1 MKLLRD
7 LLVIAAVAGGAWWW
21 THRPAPER
29 APAIAGA
36 RPDLAMSPATGLK
49 PAVGSS
55 MAGLRHDGGPVH
67 LAGKTSR
74 EQPLGARPEL
84 LGGGAD
90 DVTGGRASE
99 PLHDERTPWEDFMRE
114 PRAMAA
120 VVVLCSI
127 LYALG
132 TRALRKGPGG
142 RGFTHD

>member
-7 LLVIAAVAGGAWWW
+7 LLILALVGGGAYWW

-36 RPDLAMSPATGLK
+36 RPDLAMPSAPKLAPK
-49 PAVGSS
+49 AGSS
-55 MAGLRHDGGPVH
+55 ILVQSGDGGPVH
-67 LAGKTSR
+67 LAGKASR
-74 EQPLGARPEL
+74 ERALGKKPEL
-84 LGGGAD
+84 LGAGAV
-90 DVTGGRASE
+90 DVTGGRDSE
-99 PLHDERTPWEDFMRE
+99 PLPDVRTPWQDFMRQ

-120 VVVLCSI
+120 VVALFI
-127 LYALG
+127 LLYALG

>member
-7 LLVIAAVAGGAWWW
+7 LAVIAAAVGGAYWW

-36 RPDLAMSPATGLK
+36 RPDLAMPAASKL
-49 PAVGSS
+49 PPNVGSS
-55 MAGLRHDGGPVH
+55 IETLRHDGGPVH
-67 LAGKTSR
+67 LAGKESR
-74 EQPLGARPEL
+74 EQALGRKPEL
-84 LGGGAD
+84 LGGGAV
-90 DVTGGRASE
+90 DVTGGRESE
-99 PLHDERTPWEDFMRE
+99 PLPDERTPWRDFTRQ

-120 VVVLCSI
+120 VVALFIVLY
-127 LYALG
+127 LLG